1 MNLLSGERSK
11 SGVIRRVE
19 RLVCDCVNEAFTE
32 FTINRYSPAS
42 VSTLYDG
49 VTNIPLTRRIARC
62 AVFVVAHDRFGVQY
76 NELKAHSGITC
87 NNIMKSARK
96 FKDTPECDD
105 IVRKV
110 KELIDVELEK
120 FPIL

>member
-1 MNLLSGERSK
+1 MNLQSGRGSK
-11 SGVIRRVE
+11 SGVIRRIE
-19 RLVCDCVNEAFTE
+19 RLVCDCVNEAFTVL
-32 FTINRYSPAS
+32 TMDRYSSVS

-49 VTNIPLTRRIARC
+49 VTNIPLTRRIARS

-76 NELKAHSGITC
+76 NELKEHSGIC
-87 NNIMKSARK
+87 QRNIMRMAKVY
-96 FKDTPECDD
+96 KDAPECDD